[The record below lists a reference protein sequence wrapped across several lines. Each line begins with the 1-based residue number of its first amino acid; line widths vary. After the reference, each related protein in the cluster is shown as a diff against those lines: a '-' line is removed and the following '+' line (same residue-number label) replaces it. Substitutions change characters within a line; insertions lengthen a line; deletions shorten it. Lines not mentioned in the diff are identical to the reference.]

1 MWVYDV
7 NVCVHILIQYML
19 LLVFFFYTFPHLL
32 LSAVFCHHVRHSVGS
47 LSALGS
53 LWHMRG
59 FKLKS
64 CVGLS
69 QQHTSECAVLH
80 MHMLLV
86 RDPVVCY

>member
-1 MWVYDV
+1 MWVYRV
-7 NVCVHILIQYML
+7 NVCVRILIQYTFL
-19 LLVFFFYTFPHLL
+19 RVFLFYTFPHLL
-32 LSAVFCHHVRHSVGS
+32 LSAVFGQHVRHSVRS

-53 LWHMRG
+53 LWHMRA

-69 QQHTSECAVLH
+69 QHL
-80 MHMLLV
+80 HMLLV